1 MKKVLGRQEITR
13 SPHSL
18 GRVPGLALGRQ
29 LFWLAALLSLLLIAC
44 GGQEAPVQPVS
55 SDPGQSDQ
63 AQTPP
68 AQSNS
73 QAIVPTSD
81 STNSA
86 GIVSANAAVEP
97 TVQPEPQPA
106 NESTKPVPEDEPD
119 PVSPQMQLLNV
130 ADTVEITRPAVV
142 SIVAEARIKGVY
154 GEVYSVFGNG
164 TGVIFDPKGLVLTNT
179 HVVERATTITV
190 TMDDGSQEEATII
203 GADPMSDLA
212 VLQLLGSDYPHLTLS
227 SGASPR
233 VGDWV
238 IAIGNALALPG
249 GPTVTVGVVSAL
261 GRSLD
266 VSPEITLYNLI
277 QTDTVMNP
285 GSSGGPLL
293 NLQGELVGINTAVQ
307 RFSQGGTLVEG
318 VGFAINMET
327 ANLIS
332 DQIVELGRV
341 RWSWMG
347 AFLDDLDPKRAAE
360 VGLPMREGVVVL
372 NVYQDGPSHQA
383 GIQRGDI
390 ILSMNGH
397 QVATTRVLTRLLRQE
412 FKPREEIQVELFRE
426 GSRLT
431 LPLVL
436 KERPRV

>member
-130 ADTVEITRPAVV
+130 ADTVEAQTPPAQSNSQAIVPTSDSTNSAGIV
-142 SIVAEARIKGVY
+142 SANAA
-154 GEVYSVFGNG
+154 
-164 TGVIFDPKGLVLTNT
+164 
-179 HVVERATTITV
+179 VE
-190 TMDDGSQEEATII
+190 
-203 GADPMSDLA
+203 
-212 VLQLLGSDYPHLTLS
+212 
-227 SGASPR
+227 
-233 VGDWV
+233 
-238 IAIGNALALPG
+238 
-249 GPTVTVGVVSAL
+249 PTVQPEPQPANESTKPVPE
-261 GRSLD
+261 D
-266 VSPEITLYNLI
+266 EPDPVSP
-277 QTDTVMNP
+277 
-285 GSSGGPLL
+285 
-293 NLQGELVGINTAVQ
+293 
-307 RFSQGGTLVEG
+307 
-318 VGFAINMET
+318 
-327 ANLIS
+327 
-332 DQIVELGRV
+332 
-341 RWSWMG
+341 
-347 AFLDDLDPKRAAE
+347 K
-360 VGLPMREGVVVL
+360 
-372 NVYQDGPSHQA
+372 
-383 GIQRGDI
+383 
-390 ILSMNGH
+390 
-397 QVATTRVLTRLLRQE
+397 
-412 FKPREEIQVELFRE
+412 
-426 GSRLT
+426 
-431 LPLVL
+431 
-436 KERPRV
+436 

>member
-1 MKKVLGRQEITR
+1 MEGVLGKQEMTR
-13 SPHSL
+13 FPHSH
-18 GRVPGLALGRQ
+18 GLSLGRQ
-29 LFWLAALLSLLLIAC
+29 LYWLAALLTLFLFAC
-44 GGQEAPVQPVS
+44 AAQEAPAQPV
-55 SDPGQSDQ
+55 QSD
-63 AQTPP
+63 P
-68 AQSNS
+68 AQSKRAQSNPA
-73 QAIVPTSD
+73 QAISKTIIPASD
-81 STNSA
+81 PSGTT
-86 GIVSANAAVEP
+86 GIVSANAAEEP
-97 TVQPEPQPA
+97 TVQPEPQTTDK
-106 NESTKPVPEDEPD
+106 STKPVPEDKPEPA
-119 PVSPQMQLLNV
+119 PPQMQLLNV
-130 ADTVEITRPAVV
+130 AGTVEIARPAVV
-142 SIVAEARIKGVY
+142 SIVAEARIRGVY
-154 GEVYSVFGNG
+154 GDVYSVFGNG
-164 TGVIFDPKGLVLTNT
+164 TGVIFDPQGLVLTNT
-179 HVVERATTITV
+179 HVVDRATTITV
-190 TMDDGSQEEATII
+190 TMDDGSQEKATVI

-212 VLQLLGSDYPHLTLS
+212 VLQLPGSDYPHLPLT
-227 SGASPR
+227 SGAAPR

-293 NLQGELVGINTAVQ
+293 NLNGELVGINTAVQ
-307 RFSQGGTLVEG
+307 RFSQDGSPVEG
-318 VGFAINMET
+318 VGFAINMES

-332 DQIVELGRV
+332 DQILELGRV

-360 VGLPMREGVVVL
+360 AGLPIMEGVVVL
-372 NVYQDGPSHQA
+372 NLFKDGPSHQA
-383 GIQRGDI
+383 GIQHGDI

-397 QVATTRVLTRLLRQE
+397 KVDTTRVLIRLLRQE
-412 FKPREEIQVELFRE
+412 FKPRQEIQVELYRE
-426 GSRLT
+426 GSKLT